1 MHEFVYTI
9 CILYSLVCDC
19 VEARGRHQEPLST
32 APHLVH
38 WGRLSLSLFWLHW
51 LSSKAP
57 KILLSPFL
65 PALGLKHVMS
75 SWALGGL
82 WGCRS
87 SCFCSIT
94 ISRTLSPVPTTWRF
108 SFHSLFLLTICLR
121 NPSSI
126 FIFHEWQSLCLQ
138 SRRTSLLYY
147 LHPVLQPGLCF
158 KAGEWVVAT
167 PPLLDCFL
175 LLSQCWCGF
184 SITVWEPLIV
194 FAWVSCISWRESGCL
209 LFSLMWEMP
218 HRRNCREEGYVCLMV
233 AGAFHMSWQSG

>member
-1 MHEFVYTI
+1 
-9 CILYSLVCDC
+9 
-19 VEARGRHQEPLST
+19 
-32 APHLVH
+32 
-38 WGRLSLSLFWLHW
+38 
-51 LSSKAP
+51 
-57 KILLSPFL
+57 
-65 PALGLKHVMS
+65 MS

-94 ISRTLSPVPTTWRF
+94 ISRTLSPVSTTWRF
-108 SFHSLFLLTICLR
+108 AFHSLFLLTICLR

-138 SRRTSLLYY
+138 SRRTSLLHY

-218 HRRNCREEGYVCLMV
+218 HINEGTVGRKDMFVLWLQGLSICHGRVDRTWGSSLHH
-233 AGAFHMSWQSG
+233 GSQPESSTQDWK